1 MMTPQFTQKND
12 KGELLWL
19 GTLEKMLDTH
29 RAAALALCGCP
40 APPEE
45 QLWPKG
51 QPGGQSEFQAH
62 CSFNALN

>member
-29 RAAALALCGCP
+29 RATDLFFRIVDAQRRQKSSCGHKDSQEDNRSFKLI
-40 APPEE
+40 AP
-45 QLWPKG
+45 
-51 QPGGQSEFQAH
+51 SMH
-62 CSFNALN
+62 